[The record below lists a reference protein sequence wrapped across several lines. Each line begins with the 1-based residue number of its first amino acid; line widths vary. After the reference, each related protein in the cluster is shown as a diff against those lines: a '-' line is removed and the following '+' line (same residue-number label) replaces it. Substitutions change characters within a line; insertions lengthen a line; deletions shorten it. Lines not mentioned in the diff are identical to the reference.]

1 MRLCSSE
8 RRIWVVWAVSAVMA
22 SPLTGFAAT
31 CTTQAE
37 MTADA
42 RNGLA
47 TAGAQLASAVIEQD
61 DSTLQAALLPAESG
75 SWPGIQE
82 AVDEAAPLLKG
93 GKVQLRN
100 LYMLDASGLTAPA
113 DTQFFCS
120 NANGSLTV
128 TIAMRALPPGKYAVV
143 LADAVGAPMGGQ
155 MGLILGWMSGA
166 NGGWKLA
173 GLTVRPGMLDGH
185 DGVWFWAHAREL
197 EGNGQPWSAWY
208 CYQFAHDLLIP
219 VDFLSSPNLE
229 KLLTEQSQIEN
240 GPQKAFPLSIP
251 DGDRTW
257 KIDAIHVDGSLGHDD
272 LGVVYESTGVTDPG
286 AQRTEATSV
295 MSALLKARPELR
307 KNFHGLWAYAVYQGK
322 TTPVMELPM
331 DQIP

>member
-1 MRLCSSE
+1 MRLCTS
-8 RRIWVVWAVSAVMA
+8 RRNAWVAFAACAAMTL
-22 SPLTGFAAT
+22 PLAGHAAT
-31 CTTQAE
+31 CTAQAE
-37 MTADA
+37 MSAAA
-42 RNGLA
+42 RNELA
-47 TAGAQLASAVIEQD
+47 YAGAQLAEAVMEQD
-61 DSTLQAALLPAESG
+61 ESMLQAALLPSES
-75 SWPGIQE
+75 SAWPEISG
-82 AVDEAAPLLKG
+82 AVDEAAPLTKG
-93 GKVQLRN
+93 GKLQLRDMY
-100 LYMLDASGLTAPA
+100 LLDASNLTAPA
-113 DTQFFCS
+113 DTEFFCS
-120 NANGSLTV
+120 SANGSTTV
-128 TIAMRALPPGKYAVV
+128 TISMRELPPGKYAVV
-143 LADAVGAPMGGQ
+143 LADAAGAPMGGQ
-155 MGLILGWMSGA
+155 MGLILGWISGA

-197 EGNGQPWSAWY
+197 AGNGQPWSAWY

-295 MSALLKARPELR
+295 LSALLKARPELR
-307 KNFHGLWAYAVYQGK
+307 ANFHGLWAYAVYQGK
-322 TTPVMELPM
+322 TTPIMELPM